1 MSEHF
6 YELPYTLFANTIGT
20 VNCLT
25 TLRSRINVTVKAKCT
40 LVQSTALIQ
49 GNNTTSYVSSLG
61 YCIFE
66 KKTHRPANLQVFILL
81 STN

>member
-25 TLRSRINVTVKAKCT
+25 ALRSRINVTVKAKCT

-49 GNNTTSYVSSLG
+49 GIIPHPMFHPLAIAYL
-61 YCIFE
+61 
-66 KKTHRPANLQVFILL
+66 KRTHRPANLQVFILL